1 MKEEKVGKKPKGMVV
16 VISVG
21 KPGGKKPEREADPDT
36 KKKAS
41 IEELQQEAESLRG
54 ARDFPTAR
62 RFQSTANM
70 LGQETPGREVAVQ
83 AAQVL
88 SPGDEQMP
96 TALYEEGL
104 QSPDF
109 MDMRQNP
116 EQYDPVHR
124 ENFMRLMR
132 QMDKHRRQVAQ
143 GQESLAELRRDDPSK
158 FFSDRMTGR
167 VQTGEAMDL
176 SWRLLK
182 AAGRIDPS
190 SPSRTQHKYSDR
202 RGPIGLSQPF
212 MNTVSSFL
220 PASQQDFSTGPSNLT
235 PLRLDRGVTEAGE
248 QLPPETIPMSPAM
261 TPLSEVEPPVNYA
274 SLPDEVW
281 ASGGIQPTEVKN
293 PIPMYSRMNIEGE
306 IPFEDPHMELRL
318 DHEERELDRLQGLQ
332 GDSPNIR
339 PRLHA
344 LHGSKPGRLVSVRDP
359 RFADEP
365 ILIPA
370 FRHRELYS
378 WSSPPDPNNEII
390 IHEGRRYEKIPYGM
404 RRNPN
409 YGRYIRRPRKN
420 TVQQRRGEGII
431 QRSED
436 DDALSDILKGDLSNV
451 DFCDCCSPSELAWA
465 VMKAKK
471 KSKPFHGYNPKRH
484 HRKGGLSAKGRA
496 KFKRETGANL
506 KPPVTTK
513 PSKLKP
519 GSKKAKRRKSF
530 CARMSGTKGPTSKKG
545 KLTPKGAALKR
556 WNC

>member
-70 LGQETPGREVAVQ
+70 LGQETPGREVATQ
-83 AAQVL
+83 AAQAL

-96 TALYEEGL
+96 TSLYDEGL

-116 EQYDPVHR
+116 SEYDPTER

-132 QMDKHRRQVAQ
+132 QMEKHRRQVAR

-176 SWRLLK
+176 AWRLLK
-182 AAGRIDPS
+182 AAGRVDPS
-190 SPSRTQHKYSDR
+190 SPSRTEHKWSDR
-202 RGPIGLSQPF
+202 RGPIDLSQPF

-220 PASQQDFSTGPSNLT
+220 PASQQDFPRGRISPQV
-235 PLRLDRGVTEAGE
+235 LDMGVTNAGE
-248 QLPPETIPMSPAM
+248 QLPPPSKVKSLSMEPI
-261 TPLSEVEPPVNYA
+261 SEVEPPVDYT
-274 SLPDEVW
+274 SLPDE
-281 ASGGIQPTEVKN
+281 AFGITSQGLEN
-293 PIPMYSRMNIEGE
+293 PMTGYNQRMTVDGE

-318 DHEERELDRLQGLQ
+318 DPEERELDRLQGLQ

-359 RFADEP
+359 RFPDEP

-409 YGRYIRRPRKN
+409 YGRYIRRPRKDA
-420 TVQQRRGEGII
+420 VQQRRGEGII
-431 QRSED
+431 QRSQD
-436 DDALSDILKGDLSNV
+436 DDVLSDILKGDLSNV